1 MHFQDDYC
9 FLQELNPSVSQLLNS
24 KGRQNYIVL
33 LINLDMHVAGVTNI
47 SLVRRSSSDHILAS
61 TIWHTDSTQCCAPS
75 VQWLCTTQGS
85 VCAIHRD
92 NKKGKAVPISG
103 LAGNSL
109 LPFLLTAESTETE
122 CTALK

>member
-24 KGRQNYIVL
+24 EGRQNYTAL
-33 LINLDMHVAGVTNI
+33 LINSDMHVAGVTNI
-47 SLVRRSSSDHILAS
+47 SLVRRSSSEHILAS
-61 TIWHTDSTQCCAPS
+61 AIWHTDSTQCCAPN
-75 VQWLCTTQGS
+75 VRWLCTTQGS

-92 NKKGKAVPISG
+92 NKKGTISG

-109 LPFLLTAESTETE
+109 LQSLLTAGSTETE
-122 CTALK
+122 CTGLK